1 MARTKSKKQEKASLK
16 SKDLEFFKSLC
27 NEIDNDLYIRYI
39 TSDEELK
46 KQIEDESY
54 FINLHEN
61 KNIPEEVFINF
72 SELANKLGIN
82 ELRYYQKLA
91 IFLSRYYLFKK
102 YPNTKQNNIAYWMAT
117 GSGKT
122 LIIKSDII
130 NYLQYI
136 KEINPNLN
144 QIEIIITSS
153 LSGLIDQLRKEIEDF
168 VRRNQ
173 EFFDQFKINFIIET
187 IQALSN
193 KEEEFKNDIPENCY
207 RLVIFDEAHIGL
219 SSSSKGNNNI
229 GTFKK
234 IRDLLTKDK
243 EKSFLFEY
251 SATFNNMDKSLIDEY
266 KNKIIF
272 DYSYGRFFNDK
283 YGKDFIFQK
292 ISKDVIGDEEAQI
305 EPNVKV
311 NLETFNQKLDA
322 FDYIRENTS
331 YKFPDKPLLVVVG
344 NTTVK
349 QNNKNDEGELSDI
362 LKFLKVLKNLT
373 KEEKEKY
380 SKIFN
385 NGTGQ
390 LTIIDNKDKEDE
402 LLVSFGSEAKPF
414 GIINIGNKSKF
425 IEAVKKEF
433 GDIVVGK
440 ALISKEQYFENL
452 DNPNS
457 PINILLGSRKFSMGW
472 NSFRV
477 SQICLIN
484 FGTSKG
490 NTVIQIFGRG
500 VRLKGYN
507 NDGKRLLLHYTKEDK
522 CAKDEYKEYSEIESI
537 VRNND
542 TLKAVVKNKEIY
554 EKIKLLE
561 TLAIYSLK
569 KSYLEN
575 FIKELPICEKVFE
588 EIINIECN
596 FDTFADLPLVSEV
609 CNNEYLPFL
618 VVRTKESIEVNQE
631 DYLILTFENNKIK
644 YRFKTDGKEGYIKD
658 EKIKI
663 NLSISEKKV
672 IKLNDYK
679 KLIEKIN
686 ILKLE
691 NVIVNLLR
699 ENKIILTENII
710 FDEKLPIKI
719 AKVLDQFAEIFYDG
733 QIKSVS
739 KIENLLIKSFGI
751 FLKELRKKAIS
762 KHKKTEYYLSLLRKD
777 EILDRFRIS
786 TVFDSET
793 EEEKGKQITNE
804 IAKLIQFFFEISLCN
819 PSIIDPNSKPKNT
832 VNLIRK
838 NSGQSNS
845 IEIKENFLKD
855 YIKEYIDENYLSAL
869 DRIDIKPDKL
879 NIYEMKFKSDLE
891 KYIHKNPN
899 LKVKLYRILPNG
911 EIFFPIGEDKM
922 EKFYPD
928 FLLKYVDEENKR
940 IHLAFI
946 DPKGLVQYN
955 KDKVYLS
962 SEIKEIEKKLR
973 LNACL
978 VDNENNYEICLHSII
993 ITHTNVDDIKWFKD
1007 EIKKLA
1013 EITNRSKEKIMRD
1026 FYNILLFPNEN
1037 YIQDLFAIL
1046 NRKDEEYENLIN
1058 FQKIN
1063 KGNVRILLYL
1073 LEKKLK
1079 EKNESLY
1086 NNITHF
1092 IERTLKELNI
1102 KENDEIYKALKILL
1116 IRDLYKENKSRKLSS
1131 NDKNRIE
1138 NLKIKAKDYL
1148 KKGKEIVVEES
1159 VRQSIGFLLGTF
1171 FGKIF

>member
-1 MARTKSKKQEKASLK
+1 MARTKSKEQEKVSLK

-27 NEIDNDLYIRYI
+27 NEIDNDLYVRYI
-39 TSDEELK
+39 TSDGELK
-46 KQIEDESY
+46 KQIEDGSY
-54 FINLHEN
+54 FLNLKET
-61 KNIPEEVFINF
+61 KNIPDEVFINF
-72 SELANKLGIN
+72 SELANKLGVN

-102 YPNTKQNNIAYWMAT
+102 YTDTKQNNIAYWMAT

-130 NYLQYI
+130 NFLEYI
-136 KEINPNLN
+136 KEKNLNLN

-168 VRRNQ
+168 VKRNK
-173 EFFDQFKINFIIET
+173 EFFDQFKINFITET

-219 SSSSKGNNNI
+219 SSGSNNGNNNI

-292 ISKDVIGDEEAQI
+292 IGEDKAEDEETQI
-305 EPNVKV
+305 EPNVKE
-311 NLETFNQKLDA
+311 NLKIFNQKLDA
-322 FDYIRENTS
+322 FHYIREKTN
-331 YKFPDKPLLVVVG
+331 YKFPDRPLLVVVG

-349 QNNKNDEGELSDI
+349 QNKKENDEGELSDI
-362 LKFLKVLKNLT
+362 LKFLKVLKNLS
-373 KEEKEKY
+373 KEEKKSY

-385 NGTGQ
+385 DGTGQ
-390 LTIIDNKDKEDE
+390 LTIVDNKDKEDE
-402 LLVSFGSEAKPF
+402 LLISFGNESIPF

-433 GDIVVGK
+433 GDIVVSK
-440 ALISKEQYFENL
+440 ALIPKEQYFENL

-507 NDGKRLLLHYTKEDK
+507 NDGKRIILHYTKEDK
-522 CAKDEYKEYSEIESI
+522 CAKDEYKEYSEIKIEL
-537 VRNND
+537 RGND
-542 TLKAVVKNKEIY
+542 TSKAIIRNKEIY

-575 FIKELPICEKVFE
+575 FIKELPICEKVFKE
-588 EIINIECN
+588 TINIECN
-596 FDTFADLPLVSEV
+596 FNTFTNLHLVKED
-609 CNNEYLPFL
+609 CNNEYLSFL
-618 VVRTKESIEVNQE
+618 VVRTKESIEVNQG
-631 DYLILTFENNKIK
+631 DYLILTLENNEIR
-644 YRFKTDGKEGYIKD
+644 YEFKTKRIKGIIKD

-663 NLSISEKKV
+663 NLSISEKKL
-672 IKLNDYK
+672 IKLNNYEN
-679 KLIEKIN
+679 LIEKIN
-686 ILKLE
+686 TFRFE
-691 NVIVNLLR
+691 NMVINLLR

-710 FDEKLPIKI
+710 FDEKLPIKVANI
-719 AKVLDQFAEIFYDG
+719 LDQFAEISYDG
-733 QIKSVS
+733 EIKTPS

-751 FLKELRKKAIS
+751 FLKELRKKVIS
-762 KHKKTEYYLSLLRKD
+762 KHKRIEHYLSLLRKE
-777 EILDRFRIS
+777 EILDKFDIS
-786 TVFDSET
+786 VVFDSET

-819 PSIIDPNSKPKNT
+819 PNMIDPYSKPKNT

-838 NSGQSNS
+838 NNGQSNS
-845 IEIKENFLKD
+845 IEIKDNFLKD
-855 YIKEYIDENYLSAL
+855 YIKEYIDENDLSVL

-879 NIYEMKFKSDLE
+879 NIYEIKFKSDLE
-891 KYIHKNPN
+891 RYIKDNGN

-928 FLLKYVDEENKR
+928 FLLKYVDEEIKR
-940 IHLAFI
+940 VHLAFI

-955 KDKVYLS
+955 KGKVYLS
-962 SEIKEIEKKLR
+962 SEIKEIENSLN

-978 VDNENNYEICLHSII
+978 KNNTNNYEICLHSII
-993 ITHTNVDDIKWFKD
+993 ITHTNINDIKWLKD
-1007 EIKKLA
+1007 EIKHLTEKTKRSEK
-1013 EITNRSKEKIMRD
+1013 EILRD

-1037 YIQDLFAIL
+1037 YIQDLFSIL
-1046 NRKDEEYENLIN
+1046 SRKDAEYEILIN

-1063 KGNVRILLYL
+1063 KL
-1073 LEKKLK
+1073 
-1079 EKNESLY
+1079 
-1086 NNITHF
+1086 
-1092 IERTLKELNI
+1092 
-1102 KENDEIYKALKILL
+1102 
-1116 IRDLYKENKSRKLSS
+1116 
-1131 NDKNRIE
+1131 
-1138 NLKIKAKDYL
+1138 
-1148 KKGKEIVVEES
+1148 
-1159 VRQSIGFLLGTF
+1159 
-1171 FGKIF
+1171 